1 MDWATLIREIGRGR
15 HAARSLSRSDALAL
29 ARAML
34 AGEVP
39 DLQLGA
45 ILIAFRMKGE
55 SADEIAAFVEAMHE
69 GVRELPLPRADAAP
83 VVIPAYNGARKLPN
97 LTPLLALLLAR
108 SGVPVL
114 LHGVRE
120 DPGRVTTCEVMAAL
134 GIPPALCIEDASSR
148 LARERIAFV
157 PVDVL
162 APALARMLVY
172 RRLLGVRNT
181 LHSAVKLLQPFAGPA
196 LRIVSVTHPDYLA
209 LMRIHFEREG
219 GAALLLRGAE
229 GEAVASLRRK
239 PEFEWWSQHVQ
250 QDSGNLEL
258 PEGDSELQLPERD
271 AAPAARWIEAALAG
285 RERIPAPIAS
295 QAALAERAARS
306 LRVAVGAAQPA
317 GGKADR

>member
-1 MDWATLIREIGRGR
+1 MDYATLIREIGRGR
-15 HAARSLSRSDALAL
+15 HAARSLSRTDALAL

-55 SADEIAAFVEAMHE
+55 SAEEIAAFVEAMHE
-69 GVRELPLPRADAAP
+69 GVRELPLPRAEAAP

-97 LTPLLALLLAR
+97 LTPLLALSLAR

-134 GIPPALCIEDASSR
+134 GVAPAVCLEDASSR

-157 PVDVL
+157 PIDVL
-162 APALARMLVY
+162 APAVARMLAH

-181 LHSAVKLLQPFAGPA
+181 LHSAVKLLQPFGGPA

-209 LMRIHFEREG
+209 LMRTHFEREG
-219 GAALLLRGAE
+219 GAAMLLRGAE
-229 GEAVASLRRK
+229 GEAVASVRRK
-239 PEFEWWSQHVQ
+239 PEIEWWSHHARQPA
-250 QDSGNLEL
+250 DLEQ
-258 PEGDSELQLPERD
+258 PEGGSELQLPERD
-271 AAPAARWIEAALAG
+271 ADSTARWIEGALAG
-285 RERIPAPIAS
+285 RFPLPAAIVC
-295 QAALAERAARS
+295 QAALAARAARS
-306 LRVAVGAAQPA
+306 LRLAVDEPRAVS
-317 GGKADR
+317 GKAER